1 MAVTMGRLIGL
12 LVVALIAIAAYK
24 LYFSHLQPS
33 GTGGAPAQT
42 ISAVGVQ
49 NDLLAIAQA
58 ERAYYPEHGGYASL
72 DELTTSGALRVTKE
86 RQGYTYSVETAANGF
101 TAIAR
106 CQSAAPQPCTNFAVD
121 QTMQVHA
128 IP

>member
-1 MAVTMGRLIGL
+1 MGRLIGI

-24 LYFSHLQPS
+24 LYFSHLQQAGTS
-33 GTGGAPAQT
+33 GSPVQA
-42 ISAVGVQ
+42 ISMVGVQ

-58 ERAYYPEHGGYASL
+58 ERAYNAEHGSYASL
-72 DELTTSGALRVTKE
+72 DELTSSGALAVTKE
-86 RQGYTYSVETAANGF
+86 RQGYTYSVETAGNSF

-106 CQSAAPQPCTNFAVD
+106 CQSSAAQPCTNFAVD
-121 QTMQVHA
+121 QSMEVHA

>member
-1 MAVTMGRLIGL
+1 MGRLIGI

-24 LYFSHLQPS
+24 LYFSHLQQT
-33 GTGGAPAQT
+33 GTVGSPAQT

-58 ERAYYPEHGGYASL
+58 ERAYNAEHGAYASL
-72 DELTTSGALRVTKE
+72 DKLTTSGALTVTKE
-86 RQGYTYSVETAANGF
+86 RQGYVYSVEAAGSTF

-106 CQSAAPQPCTNFAVD
+106 CQSSVPQPCTNFAVD